1 MQALHLFGLLIMAL
15 FSHKQSKAREVE
27 IDAMAT
33 EAEMMSME
41 EAVAVE
47 EATEWIAEDMVVEE
61 EAIANYEPRVES
73 FDFEE
78 EAIAEELV
86 DENYD
91 LIPAPTIEMPD
102 SAAMN
107 LQANWVT
114 RVKEFGVLP
123 TGPAA
128 EFTFTFTNTGTEP
141 ITIAEAA
148 PSCSCTVADYTK
160 TPIQPGEQG
169 WVKAVYETQGHP
181 GFFKKFIRVEF
192 ADGSGTQLIVTG
204 SVQ

>member
-1 MQALHLFGLLIMAL
+1 MQALHLFGLLMMAL

-41 EAVAVE
+41 ESVAVE

-78 EAIAEELV
+78 EAVAEEPV
-86 DENYD
+86 DENHD

-107 LQANWVT
+107 LQADWVT
-114 RVKEFGVLP
+114 RVQEFGVLP

-128 EFTFTFTNTGTEP
+128 EFTFSFTNTGTEP
-141 ITIAEAA
+141 ITITEAA

-160 TPIQPGEQG
+160 TPIQPGEKG

>member
-1 MQALHLFGLLIMAL
+1 MQALTLFGLLMWAL
-15 FSHKQSKAREVE
+15 FTHKQNKYRDIET
-27 IDAMAT
+27 DMMAAET
-33 EAEMMSME
+33 EFLAIE
-41 EAVAVE
+41 EAAAAE
-47 EATEWIAEDMVVEE
+47 EATEWIAEDMVIEE
-61 EAIANYEPRVES
+61 EAISNYAPHLDS

-78 EAIAEELV
+78 AGTAIELV
-86 DENYD
+86 DGDYD
-91 LIPAPTIEMPD
+91 LIPAPTIQIPD
-102 SAAMN
+102 SSAMN
-107 LQANWVT
+107 LQAEWVT
-114 RVKEFGVLP
+114 RVKEFGVLA

-128 EFTFTFTNTGTEP
+128 EYTFSFTNTGSEP
-141 ITIAEAA
+141 ITITEAA
-148 PSCSCTVADYTK
+148 PSCSCTVADFTK

>member
-1 MQALHLFGLLIMAL
+1 MQALQLFGILLVAL
-15 FSHKQSKAREVE
+15 FSNKQKRQEQAILDQQEDMVTLE
-27 IDAMAT
+27 AMVDESP
-33 EAEMMSME
+33 EAETE
-41 EAVAVE
+41 WIVEDFAAVE
-47 EATEWIAEDMVVEE
+47 ESIAEYDAVEIPAELPAFE
-61 EAIANYEPRVES
+61 EAEYTGE
-73 FDFEE
+73 
-78 EAIAEELV
+78 V
-86 DENYD
+86 DAGS
-91 LIPAPTIEMPD
+91 LAPTPPSPID
-102 SAAMN
+102 SSAMN
-107 LQANWVT
+107 YQAQWVT

-128 EFTFTFTNTGTEP
+128 EYVFRFTNTGNSP

-148 PSCSCTVADYTK
+148 PSCSCTVSDFTK
-160 TPIQPGEQG
+160 TPIAPGQEG

>member
-15 FSHKQSKAREVE
+15 FSHKQNKAQEVE
-27 IDAMAT
+27 MDVMAT

-41 EAVAVE
+41 ETVAIE
-47 EATEWIAEDMVVEE
+47 EATEWIAEDMAIEE
-61 EAIANYEPRVES
+61 EAIANYEPTLNVEDAAMVE
-73 FDFEE
+73 DFQYTD
-78 EAIAEELV
+78 V
-86 DENYD
+86 ND
-91 LIPAPTIEMPD
+91 IPPPTIAIPD
-102 SAAMN
+102 STAMN
-107 LQANWVT
+107 LQAEWVT
-114 RVKEFGVLP
+114 RVKEFGILP

-128 EFTFTFTNTGTEP
+128 EFTFSFTNTGTEP
-141 ITIAEAA
+141 ITITEAA

-160 TPIQPGEQG
+160 TPIAPGEQG

>member
-1 MQALHLFGLLIMAL
+1 MQALTLFGLLMWAL
-15 FSHKQSKAREVE
+15 FTHKQNKYRDIET
-27 IDAMAT
+27 DMMAAET
-33 EAEMMSME
+33 EFLAIE
-41 EAVAVE
+41 EAVAIE
-47 EATEWIAEDMVVEE
+47 EATEWIGEDMVIEE
-61 EAIANYEPRVES
+61 EAIANYEPRIES
-73 FDFEE
+73 IDLEDQ
-78 EAIAEELV
+78 AMVEELV

-91 LIPAPTIEMPD
+91 LIPAPTIQMPD
-102 SAAMN
+102 SSAMN
-107 LQANWVT
+107 LQAEWVT

-128 EFTFTFTNTGTEP
+128 EFTFSFTNTGSEP
-141 ITIAEAA
+141 ITITEAA

-160 TPIQPGEQG
+160 TPIAPGEQG

>member
-78 EAIAEELV
+78 EAVAEELV

-107 LQANWVT
+107 LQADWVT

-128 EFTFTFTNTGTEP
+128 EFTFSFTNTGTEP
-141 ITIAEAA
+141 ITITEAA

-160 TPIQPGEQG
+160 TPIQPGEKG

>member
-47 EATEWIAEDMVVEE
+47 EATEWIAEDMIIEE
-61 EAIANYEPRVES
+61 EAIANYEPRIES
-73 FDFEE
+73 FDLG
-78 EAIAEELV
+78 EARVEELV

-160 TPIQPGEQG
+160 TPIAPGEKG

-192 ADGSGTQLIVTG
+192 TDGSGTQLIVTG

>member
-15 FSHKQSKAREVE
+15 FSHKQNKAREVE
-27 IDAMAT
+27 MDVMAT
-33 EAEMMSME
+33 EAEMMSIE

-47 EATEWIAEDMVVEE
+47 EATEWIAEDMVIEE
-61 EAIANYEPRVES
+61 EAIANYEPRIES
-73 FDFEE
+73 FDIEE
-78 EAIAEELV
+78 EAIVEELV

-91 LIPAPTIEMPD
+91 IIPAPTIEMPD
-102 SAAMN
+102 SSAMN
-107 LQANWVT
+107 LQAEWAT

-128 EFTFTFTNTGTEP
+128 EFTFSFTNTGDKP
-141 ITIAEAA
+141 ITITEAA

-160 TPIQPGEQG
+160 TPIAPGEQG

>member
-1 MQALHLFGLLIMAL
+1 MQALHLFGLFIMAL

-47 EATEWIAEDMVVEE
+47 EATEWIAEDMIIEE
-61 EAIANYEPRVES
+61 EAIANYEPRIES
-73 FDFEE
+73 FDLG
-78 EAIAEELV
+78 EARVEELV

-102 SAAMN
+102 SSAMN

-160 TPIQPGEQG
+160 TPIQPGQQG

>member
-61 EAIANYEPRVES
+61 ETIANYEPRVES

-78 EAIAEELV
+78 KAIAEELV

-102 SAAMN
+102 SATMN
-107 LQANWVT
+107 LQAEWVT
-114 RVKEFGVLP
+114 RVKEFGILP

-128 EFTFTFTNTGTEP
+128 EFTFSFTNTGTEP
-141 ITIAEAA
+141 ITITEAA

-160 TPIQPGEQG
+160 TPIAPGEQG

>member
-47 EATEWIAEDMVVEE
+47 EATEWIAEDMIIEE

>member
-15 FSHKQSKAREVE
+15 FSHKQNKAKEVE
-27 IDAMAT
+27 YDIMAT

-41 EAVAVE
+41 EAVAIE
-47 EATEWIAEDMVVEE
+47 EATEWIAEDMVIEE
-61 EAIANYEPRVES
+61 EAIASYKTSVDPFG
-73 FDFEE
+73 FDE
-78 EAIAEELV
+78 EAETGDYQEESV
-86 DENYD
+86 D
-91 LIPAPTIEMPD
+91 LIPPPTNEIPD
-102 SAAMN
+102 STAMN
-107 LQANWVT
+107 LQADWVT

-128 EFTFTFTNTGTEP
+128 EFTFSFTNTGTEP
-141 ITIAEAA
+141 ITIVEAA
-148 PSCSCTVADYTK
+148 PSCSCTVADYTQ
-160 TPIQPGEQG
+160 TAIQPGEKG

>member
-1 MQALHLFGLLIMAL
+1 MQAIHLFGLLIMAL
-15 FSHKQSKAREVE
+15 LTHKRNKVQEVQM
-27 IDAMAT
+27 DMMAN
-33 EAEMMSME
+33 E
-41 EAVAVE
+41 EAAAIE
-47 EATEWIAEDMVVEE
+47 EATEWIGEDMTIEE
-61 EAIANYEPRVES
+61 ETIANYEPQPDQELP
-73 FDFEE
+73 FEV
-78 EAIAEELV
+78 EELDDMADMEAPQIGI
-86 DENYD
+86 DERPSSEVQ
-91 LIPAPTIEMPD
+91 LLD
-102 SAAMN
+102 STAMN

-128 EFTFTFTNTGTEP
+128 EFTFSFTNTGTEP

>member
-1 MQALHLFGLLIMAL
+1 MQALQLFGLLIMAL
-15 FSHKQSKAREVE
+15 FSVKQNKANKLEDDTMV
-27 IDAMAT
+27 T

-41 EAVAVE
+41 ETIAIE
-47 EATEWIAEDMVVEE
+47 EATEWIAEDMVIEE
-61 EAIANYEPRVES
+61 EAIASYETNIDPFGSEQG
-73 FDFEE
+73 DYQEE
-78 EAIAEELV
+78 EIADMISPPSVE
-86 DENYD
+86 
-91 LIPAPTIEMPD
+91 IPD
-102 SAAMN
+102 STAMN
-107 LQANWVT
+107 MQAEWVT

-128 EFTFTFTNTGTEP
+128 EFTFSFTNTGTEP

-160 TPIQPGEQG
+160 TPIQPGEKG
-169 WVKAVYETQGHP
+169 WVNAVYETQGHP

>member
-1 MQALHLFGLLIMAL
+1 MD
-15 FSHKQSKAREVE
+15 V
-27 IDAMAT
+27 MAT
-33 EAEMMSME
+33 EAEVMSME
-41 EAVAVE
+41 ETVAIE
-47 EATEWIAEDMVVEE
+47 EATEWIAEDMAIEE

-78 EAIAEELV
+78 EAVAEELV

-91 LIPAPTIEMPD
+91 LIPPPTIEMPD

-160 TPIQPGEQG
+160 TPIQPGQQG

>member
-1 MQALHLFGLLIMAL
+1 MAL

-78 EAIAEELV
+78 EAVAEELV

-107 LQANWVT
+107 LQADWVT

-128 EFTFTFTNTGTEP
+128 EFTFSFTNTGTEP
-141 ITIAEAA
+141 ITITEAA

-160 TPIQPGEQG
+160 TPIQPGEKG